1 MTHVLETV
9 ACPYCGSNDHRAWAE
24 ERGFTAVRCSD
35 CALIYCNPRPPLNL
49 IDAAVRSGAHGAEA
63 QGLVVVAHRVEAKVA
78 RYRRLLGELFGD
90 VWRKGDPVSWLDVGA
105 GYGEIVEAVRA
116 LAPAGSRVSGLEPM
130 QPKAAS
136 ARARGLDITQDY
148 LRPDHPKVR
157 FISIVDV
164 FSHVPNFADF
174 LLELRAVLVPDGE
187 LFIETGNLADL
198 GSRAEFPGELGLPDH
213 LVFAGERHLRGYL
226 DRAGF
231 EVVQIRRWRIDSGLN
246 LAKNLVK
253 KAIGRPAALGIPYT
267 SSYRQLQIR
276 ARLRTQ
282 VA

>member
-1 MTHVLETV
+1 
-9 ACPYCGSNDHRAWAE
+9 
-24 ERGFTAVRCSD
+24 
-35 CALIYCNPRPPLNL
+35 
-49 IDAAVRSGAHGAEA
+49 
-63 QGLVVVAHRVEAKVA
+63 
-78 RYRRLLGELFGD
+78 
-90 VWRKGDPVSWLDVGA
+90 
-105 GYGEIVEAVRA
+105 
-116 LAPAGSRVSGLEPM
+116 M

-164 FSHVPNFADF
+164 FSHVPDFADF
-174 LLELRAVLVPDGE
+174 LLELRAVLAPEGE

-231 EVVQIRRWRIDSGLN
+231 EVVQMRRWRIDSGLN

-253 KAIGRPAALGIPYT
+253 KTIGRPAALGIPYT